1 MVDVYAWLRHVR
13 AAIIMDDL
21 EPEYS
26 TLDVMDGLGR
36 RDRLPGPSLGANQA
50 KSSEGRDQQ
59 P

>member
-1 MVDVYAWLRHVR
+1 MVGVCAWLRKLR

-21 EPEYS
+21 DPEYS
-26 TLDVMDGLGR
+26 QLDVMDGLGR